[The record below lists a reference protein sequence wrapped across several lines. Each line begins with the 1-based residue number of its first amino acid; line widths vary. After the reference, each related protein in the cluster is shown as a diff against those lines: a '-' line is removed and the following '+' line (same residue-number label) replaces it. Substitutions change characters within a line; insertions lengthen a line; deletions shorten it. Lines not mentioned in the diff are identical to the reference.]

1 MLIPSPGDTG
11 IDRSDRLERYS
22 LGWAALGAAMLVV
35 IATVAASTLHQVN
48 VSDRW
53 FNHTFDVLSAA
64 QLLRTDLGD
73 ARITAQGYLASGN
86 EKYLARHRNAAG
98 NVMRHLA
105 AVRELTADDPTQKKQ
120 MEELEPL
127 LTDELKDLDSMMA
140 LRESAESD
148 RNMAAS
154 REGEQVDRI
163 RQQIRKI
170 EAEED
175 RLLRQRSGERDM
187 QLLRGLGITIV
198 AALAALAAILL
209 GPVQLHR
216 ALKLRDAA
224 DRRRRESES
233 IAGSL
238 LEAAPQAIII
248 VDKNATIMMANTETE
263 RLFGHTPDELAGQP
277 LATLIPER
285 LRAIHAMH
293 DKGFFA
299 DPRNRPMGL
308 NLDLKALRKDGKE
321 FDAEISLGYFET
333 DRGTLAVAFVSDVSQ
348 RKANERAIEEQREE
362 LRKLAGKLMTAQ
374 DDERRMI
381 ARNLH
386 DDLSQRLASITMDLG
401 KLVGKH
407 PPQEIVAELRTI
419 RQHASEAAAHVRQIS
434 HQLHPSILDDLG
446 LKVALE
452 ELCKEFESWS
462 GIMTHFRSENMP
474 DYLPRHV
481 SNCIYHIAGE
491 SLRNAAKHSQGGTVF
506 VDVGVQGKTLQ
517 LNVTDN
523 GVGFSAKALGS
534 NGGIGIMTMKERAR
548 LVGGK
553 VWIEADSER
562 GTRVSAEVPVT
573 EDA

>member
-1 MLIPSPGDTG
+1 MFTPSPGDTG

-22 LGWAALGAAMLVV
+22 RRWAAFGAAMLVV
-35 IATVAASTLHQVN
+35 IATVVGWTLRQVN
-48 VSDRW
+48 VSDGW
-53 FNHTFDVLSAA
+53 FNHTLDVLSAS
-64 QLLRTDLGD
+64 QQLRTDLGD
-73 ARITAQGYLASGN
+73 ARITAQVYLATGN

-98 NVMRHLA
+98 DVMRHLA
-105 AVRELTADDPTQKKQ
+105 AVRELTADNPTQEKQ
-120 MEELEPL
+120 LDELQPL
-127 LTDELKDLDSMMA
+127 LTDELNDLDSMMA
-140 LRESAESD
+140 LRESSEPE
-148 RNMAAS
+148 RKMAAS
-154 REGEQVDRI
+154 LEGEQVDRI

-170 EAEED
+170 EAEEN
-175 RLLRQRSGERDM
+175 RLLRERFRERDV
-187 QLLRGLGITIV
+187 QLLRGLGLTII
-198 AALAALAAILL
+198 AALVALAAIIL
-209 GPVQLHR
+209 GPVQLNR

-233 IAGSL
+233 IAASL

-248 VDKNATIMMANTETE
+248 VDRNATIVMANAETE

-277 LATLIPER
+277 LARLIPER
-285 LRAIHAMH
+285 LHAIHGMH

-299 DPRNRPMGL
+299 EPRNRPVGL

-321 FDAEISLGYFET
+321 FDAEISLGHFET

-348 RKANERAIEEQREE
+348 RKANARAIEEQREE
-362 LRKLAGKLMTAQ
+362 LRQLAGKLMTAQ

-386 DDLSQRLASITMDLG
+386 DDLSQRLASIAMDLG
-401 KLVGKH
+401 KLVAKH
-407 PPQEIVAELRTI
+407 PPQDIVAELRAI

-474 DYLPRHV
+474 DYLPHNV

-523 GVGFSAKALGS
+523 GIGFSAKASGS

-553 VWIEADSER
+553 VSIEADSDQ

-573 EDA
+573 EDD